1 MIVIVGVILLALSL
15 LWISAKQKESDVLE
29 TAVGVILLIGA
40 GALALWAL
48 FQYSDAWQI
57 LFS

>member
-1 MIVIVGVILLALSL
+1 MIVIAGAILLALSL
-15 LWISAKQKESDVLE
+15 LCISARQIESDVLE

-48 FQYSDAWQI
+48 FQYSDAWQM
-57 LFS
+57 LFG